1 MRERNLVDF
10 KRGKGYIEAMKAK
23 NKTVSKKAAAA
34 ACGGASGKLKKCARK
49 AGAEK
54 SCEKF
59 MPIEEFVQA
68 AFSPKECKEMAKA
81 QIIKTAM
88 KLLNADEKSAKKIA
102 SKLVVEFPKI
112 DIALKK

>member
-1 MRERNLVDF
+1 
-10 KRGKGYIEAMKAK
+10 MKAK
-23 NKTVSKKAAAA
+23 NKTVPKKAAA
-34 ACGGASGKLKKCARK
+34 ACGGASGKVKKCVRK